1 LIKVN
6 TQKELIKY
14 LRDFNEFINFM
25 IDNYSY
31 KISREEAS
39 RKILKDEEIYKN
51 NEKRFNEKF
60 KNFKKIW
67 VNLKPFAIKY
77 GCKDEILPIDLDENK
92 SIDHFLNDDVE
103 ICKGMYIA
111 VAYQN
116 FIKCQNEFLDQL
128 IEPLMQNG
136 ILHHFIKNM

>member
-1 LIKVN
+1 MIKVN

-14 LRDFNEFINFM
+14 IPDFNEFINFM

-31 KISREEAS
+31 KISREDAS
-39 RKILKDEEIYKN
+39 RKI
-51 NEKRFNEKF
+51 
-60 KNFKKIW
+60 FKKIW

-77 GCKDEILPIDLDENK
+77 GCRDEILPIDLDENK

-111 VAYQN
+111 ACISKFY
-116 FIKCQNEFLDQL
+116 K
-128 IEPLMQNG
+128 MS
-136 ILHHFIKNM
+136 K